1 MVRNL
6 GLEIETGVRRAPL
19 CIQQAALGKALVS
32 EFLQPCLQTGVMVAT
47 PVLSTDKHWV
57 STG

>member
-1 MVRNL
+1 M

-19 CIQQAALGKALVS
+19 CIQQVALGKALVS